1 MAEKIAA
8 EKKSKGTNGAVKETN
23 ASKSSNGS
31 KESLQYDFHTETVK
45 NHGLTSEE
53 MIHAYKA
60 MLLSRFTDDRIDM
73 LIKQGKAT
81 FLISGSG
88 HEAIQVACAMAME
101 GGKDWFFTYY
111 RDNAIGTALGITPI
125 EIFRHIMGKATDTFT
140 GGRQMPMHLGSK
152 ELRMP
157 TASSPT
163 GSQYLQA
170 VGAALSCV
178 YRGTDE
184 VSYVGGGEG
193 STSEGEFFEAI
204 NWAAREKLPTIFCI
218 QNNRFAISVPIE
230 QQTAGGSVYKVVQ
243 GFEGI
248 HKFHIDGTD
257 FLESYATAKEAVR
270 LARNGEGPSFI
281 YADVVRLRSH
291 SASDSQDK
299 YRSKEAIEK
308 DTLKDPIAK
317 LEKELVARGIMTEE
331 QIAATRKE
339 LNDLVIKSAEEAY
352 AEPLPDPATV
362 EDNLFCPDELQTK
375 INYEANVPDGEP
387 IVMVDAINHALMEEM
402 EKNPMMLVYGED
414 VQDGK
419 GGVFTATK
427 GLSTKFGVNR
437 CFNSPL
443 AEASILGTAVGAAL
457 SGLKPVVEI
466 QFADYIFPAMMQIR
480 DELVMYRYRSNGA
493 FECPVTIRV
502 ATGGYIGGGHY
513 HSQNIEAIFAKCP
526 GLYIAYP
533 SNAADAKGLLK
544 TACQLK
550 DPVMFLEHKFLYRQG
565 YAKSPE
571 PNADYY
577 LPFGKAAVKK
587 EGSDLTIVAYGAM
600 VEKALKTSREMEK
613 KGYSVEVIDIR
624 TIVPLD
630 TETILASVKKTGK
643 VIVFHEDT
651 KFMGFGAEIASQ
663 IAEAAFEYLDAPVKR
678 VAGLHIHIPFS
689 LESHALPQDSWILKA
704 AEEMLAY

>member
-1 MAEKIAA
+1 MADKIAA
-8 EKKSKGTNGAVKETN
+8 EKKSKGTNGAAKEIN

-45 NHGLTSEE
+45 NHGLTNEE

-60 MLLSRFTDDRIDM
+60 MLLTRFTDDRIDM

-125 EIFRHIMGKATDTFT
+125 EIFRHIMGKATDSFT

-308 DTLKDPIAK
+308 DTLQDPIAK
-317 LEKELVARGIMTEE
+317 LEKVLVARGIMTEE

-339 LNDLVIKSAEEAY
+339 LNDLVIKSADEAY
-352 AEPLPDPATV
+352 KDPLPDPSTV
-362 EDNLFCPDELQTK
+362 EDNLFCPDSEQTK
-375 INYEANVPDGEP
+375 ISYEANVPNGEP
-387 IVMVDAINHALMEEM
+387 IVMVDAINHALTEEM

-630 TETILASVKKTGK
+630 IETILTSVKKTGK
-643 VIVFHEDT
+643 VIVFYEDT
-651 KFMGFGAEIASQ
+651 KFMGFGAEIAAQ
-663 IAEAAFEYLDAPVKR
+663 IAESAFEYLDAPVKR
-678 VAGLHIHIPFS
+678 VAGLHVHIPFS

>member
-1 MAEKIAA
+1 MAEKTAT
-8 EKKSKGTNGAVKETN
+8 EKKSKGSNGVSKEGLKYSFLKETEQN
-23 ASKSSNGS
+23 FGLSN
-31 KESLQYDFHTETVK
+31 
-45 NHGLTSEE
+45 EE

-60 MLLSRFTDDRIDM
+60 MLLTRFTDDRIDM

-88 HEAIQVACAMAME
+88 HEAIQVACAMAMQ

-111 RDNAIGTALGITPI
+111 RDNAIGTALGITPKD
-125 EIFRHIMGKATDTFT
+125 IFRHIMGRKTDSFT

-170 VGAALSCV
+170 VGAAMSCV

-204 NWAAREKLPTIFCI
+204 NWAARAKLPTIFCI
-218 QNNRFAISVPIE
+218 QNNKFAISVPIE
-230 QQTAGGSVYKVVQ
+230 QQTAGASVYKVVA
-243 GFEGI
+243 GFEGL
-248 HKFHIDGTD
+248 HRFHIDGTD
-257 FLESYATAKEAVR
+257 FLECYATAKEAVK

-291 SASDSQDK
+291 SASDAQEK
-299 YRSKEAIEK
+299 YRSKDEIEK
-308 DTLKDPIAK
+308 DKVKDPIAK
-317 LEKELVARGIMTEE
+317 LESILIDRKILSTEDIDKMKKEIHELV
-331 QIAATRKE
+331 
-339 LNDLVIKSAEEAY
+339 LKSAEESF
-352 AEPLPDPATV
+352 AEPGPDVSTI
-362 EDNLFCPDELQTK
+362 EDNLFCPPEKQTK
-375 INYEANVPDGEP
+375 LKYEASVPSGEP
-387 IVMVDAINHALMEEM
+387 IVMVDAINHALHEEM
-402 EKNPMMLVYGED
+402 EKNANMLVYGED

-427 GLSTKFGVNR
+427 GLSTKFGTHR

-443 AEASILGTAVGAAL
+443 AEASIVGTAVGAAL
-457 SGLKPVVEI
+457 TGLKPVVEI
-466 QFADYIFPAMMQIR
+466 QFADYIYPAMMQIR
-480 DELVMYRYRSNGA
+480 DELVMYRYRSNGT

-513 HSQNIEAIFAKCP
+513 HSQNIETIFAKCP

-544 TACQLK
+544 TACQIK

-571 PNADYY
+571 PDADYY
-577 LPFGKAAVKK
+577 IPFGKAVVKK
-587 EGSDLTIVAYGAM
+587 EGGDLTIVTYGAM
-600 VEKALKTSREMEK
+600 VEKAMKASRELEK
-613 KGYSVEVIDIR
+613 KGYGVEVIDIR

-630 TETILASVKKTGK
+630 METVLNSVKKTGK
-643 VIVFHEDT
+643 VIVFHEDS
-651 KFMGFGAEIASQ
+651 KFIGFGAEIAAQ
-663 IAEAAFEYLDAPVKR
+663 IAETAFEYLDAPIKR
-678 VAGLHIHIPFS
+678 VAGLHIHIPFHPV
-689 LESHALPQDSWILKA
+689 LESAALPQDSWILKA
-704 AEEMLAY
+704 TEEMLAF

>member
-1 MAEKIAA
+1 MAEKTAA
-8 EKKSKGTNGAVKETN
+8 EKKTKGTNGVAK
-23 ASKSSNGS
+23 NGL
-31 KESLQYDFHTETVK
+31 KYDFHKESEK
-45 NHGLTSEE
+45 NHGLTNEE

-60 MLLSRFTDDRIDM
+60 MLLSRFTDDRIDT

-111 RDNAIGTALGITPI
+111 RDNAIGTALGLTPKD
-125 EIFRHIMGKATDTFT
+125 IFRHIMGKETDSFT

-178 YRGTDE
+178 YRETDE
-184 VSYVGGGEG
+184 VAYVGGGEG

-230 QQTAGGSVYKVVQ
+230 QQTAGGSVYKVVA
-243 GFEGI
+243 GFEGL
-248 HKFHIDGTD
+248 HRFHIDGTN

-270 LARNGEGPSFI
+270 LARAGEGPSFI

-308 DTLKDPIAK
+308 DTLRDPIAA
-317 LEKELVARGIMTEE
+317 LERELVAREIMSQEE
-331 QIAATRKE
+331 IDTTRKE
-339 LNDLVIKSAEEAY
+339 LNDYVIRSAEEAY
-352 AEPLPDPATV
+352 AEPNPKPETV
-362 EDNLFCPDELQTK
+362 EDHLFCPENEQTK
-375 INYEANVPDGEP
+375 IAYETSVPKGDS
-387 IVMVDAINHALMEEM
+387 IVMVDAINHALAEEM
-402 EKNPMMLVYGED
+402 EKNPNMLVYGED

-427 GLSTKFGVNR
+427 GLTTKFGVKR

-466 QFADYIFPAMMQIR
+466 QFADYIWPAMMQIR
-480 DELVMYRYRSNGA
+480 DELVMYRYRSNGS

-526 GLYIAYP
+526 GMYVVMP

-550 DPVMFLEHKFLYRQG
+550 DPVLFLEHKFLYRQG

-571 PNADYY
+571 PDADYY

-587 EGSDLTIVAYGAM
+587 EGSDLTIVTYGAM
-600 VEKALKTSREMEK
+600 VEKALKVSREMEK
-613 KGYSVEVIDIR
+613 KGMGVEVIDIR

-630 TETILASVKKTGK
+630 IETILTSVKKTGK

-651 KFMGFGAEIASQ
+651 KFMGFGAEIAAQ
-663 IAEAAFEYLDAPVKR
+663 IAENAFEYLDAPVKR
-678 VAGLHIHIPFS
+678 IGGLHIHIPFA
-689 LESHALPQDSWILKA
+689 LESTALPQDSWIMKA
-704 AEEMLAY
+704 AEDMLAY

>member
-1 MAEKIAA
+1 MAEKTLK
-8 EKKSKGTNGAVKETN
+8 EKQSKATNGAAKDGQVKDYMKEMEAN
-23 ASKSSNGS
+23 YGLSN
-31 KESLQYDFHTETVK
+31 D
-45 NHGLTSEE
+45 E
-53 MIHAYKA
+53 MIHAYKS
-60 MLLSRFTDDRIDM
+60 MLLSRFVDDRIDT

-88 HEAIQVACAMAME
+88 HEAVQVACAMAME

-111 RDNAIGTALGITPI
+111 RDNALGTALGITAKD
-125 EIFRHIMGKATDTFT
+125 IFRHIMGKATDSFT

-163 GSQYLQA
+163 GTQYLQA

-178 YRGTDE
+178 YRETDE

-230 QQTAGGSVYKVVQ
+230 QQTAGASVYKVVS
-243 GFEGI
+243 GFEGLNL
-248 HKFHIDGTD
+248 FHIDGTD
-257 FLESYATAKEAVR
+257 FLESYATAKEAVKR
-270 LARNGEGPSFI
+270 ARNGEGPAFI

-291 SASDSQDK
+291 SASDSQEK
-299 YRSKEAIEK
+299 YRSKEEIEK
-308 DTLKDPIAK
+308 DRGRDPITQFEKVLIERNILSEGEIAK
-317 LEKELVARGIMTEE
+317 I
-331 QIAATRKE
+331 RKE
-339 LNDLVIKSAEEAY
+339 MNEQVIKDAEEVFTT
-352 AEPLPDPATV
+352 EPVPNAADV
-362 EDNLFCPDELQTK
+362 EKYIFCPPDEQTK
-375 INYEANVPDGEP
+375 INYEASVPDGAP
-387 IVMVDAINHALMEEM
+387 IVMVDAINHALHEEM
-402 EKNPMMLVYGED
+402 EKNPDMLVYGED

-427 GLSTKFGVNR
+427 GLSTKFGVKR

-457 SGLKPVVEI
+457 TGLKPVVEI
-466 QFADYIFPAMMQIR
+466 QFADYIFPAFMQIR
-480 DELVMYRYRSNGA
+480 NELVMYRYRSNNT
-493 FECPVTIRV
+493 FSCPVTIRV
-502 ATGGYIGGGHY
+502 ACGGYIGGGHY
-513 HSQNIEAIFAKCP
+513 HSQNIEALFGKCP

-577 LPFGKAAVKK
+577 LPFGKAAVKR
-587 EGSDLTIVAYGAM
+587 EGTDLTIVTYAAM
-600 VEKALKTSREMEK
+600 VEKSLKAARELEK
-613 KGYSVEVIDIR
+613 KGYSIEVIDLR

-630 TETILASVKKTGK
+630 METVINSVKKTGK

-651 KFMGFGAEIASQ
+651 KFLGIGGEIAAEIN
-663 IAEAAFEYLDAPVKR
+663 EKAFEYLDAPVKR
-678 VAGLHIHIPFS
+678 IAGLHIHIPFHPNF
-689 LESHALPQDSWILKA
+689 EKAALPQDDWILKG